1 MQSIFNSSFIFIA
14 GYSSSLANDSKSNLE
29 IHEKDNNN
37 SLHTCPLPSDLDEKC
52 IKELVQ
58 FHLFFTLVIQLLNT
72 FSLSS

>member
-29 IHEKDNNN
+29 IHEKGNNN
-37 SLHTCPLPSDLDEKC
+37 YLHTCHLPSDLDEIY

-58 FHLFFTLVIQLLNT
+58 FYLFFTLVIQLLNT
-72 FSLSS
+72 FLLSS